1 MAYLQVGHGEH
12 AEGSEPHGEISWPSR
27 CRNARVARLIGMDA
41 DATEG
46 SELCHPKR
54 GRQWIK
60 ARRLAVGERPQLDM
74 ETAGR
79 KEILRSNR

>member
-12 AEGSEPHGEISWPSR
+12 AEGSEPHGKISWPSR

-54 GRQWIK
+54 GRQ
-60 ARRLAVGERPQLDM
+60 
-74 ETAGR
+74 
-79 KEILRSNR
+79 